1 VYESI
6 QNVVQIEPGRREG
19 ASETEEVL
27 LLTTRETQTEPA
39 QLMQRSLRISD
50 PQGNGHANANS
61 PSPAA
66 EAITAFPHPQPA
78 LIGVH
83 SLLEN
88 CTKNALSSDDT
99 GKQLGMPPHAADA
112 GRGQGSRRS

>member
-1 VYESI
+1 
-6 QNVVQIEPGRREG
+6 
-19 ASETEEVL
+19 VL

-50 PQGNGHANANS
+50 AQGNGHDDANS
-61 PSPAA
+61 PLPAA

-78 LIGVH
+78 LIGVN
-83 SLLEN
+83 SLLET
-88 CTKNALSSDDT
+88 CTKNALSPDDT
-99 GKQLGMPPHAADA
+99 GKHPCMQPQADA